1 MHPRRSAPDSQ
12 LRRLTKAS
20 FAAGAGVTSICN
32 RSPMPKPL
40 STTASIANRSYGR
53 SKLELKLT
61 PMAILGSSD
70 RLSKRKPRR
79 LRQIISIESH
89 FRSHT
94 IILVPAASC
103 DEFPSLVIRANS
115 SRSSSAPSDEIFVY
129 TSNCPGTDILRSRSS
144 STDRPATSA
153 ASALRS
159 KTPSP
164 YRSATFEEIAVSLS
178 SSTPRAP
185 SADPPVFPRIPPES
199 PTIPK
204 HKPNAQADDD
214 H

>member
-1 MHPRRSAPDSQ
+1 
-12 LRRLTKAS
+12 
-20 FAAGAGVTSICN
+20 
-32 RSPMPKPL
+32 
-40 STTASIANRSYGR
+40 R

-185 SADPPVFPRIPPES
+185 SADPPVFPRSRQLSPSTNPMPKLMMITKIEAHFFTHHPSTNRNPPASDS
-199 PTIPK
+199 PNYPSRLCKVLSALIK
-204 HKPNAQADDD
+204 HSTPRSRR
-214 H
+214 